1 MGPQRNTEPGWTPE
15 REAAGRALVTPI
27 ARLRHALEWQLPVR
41 GERVDRWLLNGI
53 VEMLGADLAFTC
65 RGHDGDR
72 WELEAYSYIADH
84 AELEDLAGRALAR
97 LGDLVRAGGEPAA
110 GWRATGSDG
119 VETMAVRLTAGR
131 TGTWL
136 FVVGDS
142 LPAAALGEPAGVVC
156 RAVMESHAGGRDAG
170 PLRAQA
176 AAWDALLRHLGSVP
190 AEMYEARLSVFT
202 EQLRGLIPMFAPVL
216 YLDRDRPGI
225 DGWEAVP
232 HRGRGDAYELYAAAD
247 LWGPEFRR
255 LLDRRMLHVAVRD
268 YLAQINDA
276 PSHTGQG
283 LPLPRG
289 LTVDVNAT
297 TLLAP
302 DAPEHLEELL
312 RGTRGIRGAELAL
325 EVTGLCAPLGADGP
339 AVCARLGEIHERLG
353 VGVVVDGIRTRQ
365 EIAQGP
371 GAPEPTYVKLDPWIT
386 SQPEAGL
393 ASALVEA
400 ALAAPWAGPDRL
412 VVTAFAD
419 QPPFQLEDAFALG
432 VRLLQGEFVGQP
444 SRELRLELGSDQLAR
459 VMRAADRVRLRR
471 PSHGGPGT
479 RATGTRTR
487 LPGFGRASG

>member
-1 MGPQRNTEPGWTPE
+1 MGPQRHTEPGWTPE
-15 REAAGRALVTPI
+15 REAAGRALVAPV

-41 GERVDRWLLNGI
+41 GERVDRWLLNGL

-84 AELEDLAGRALAR
+84 AELEHLAGTALAR
-97 LGDLVRAGGEPAA
+97 LGDLVRGGGEPAA
-110 GWRATGSDG
+110 GWRATAPDG
-119 VETMAVRLTAGR
+119 VETMAVRLTPGR
-131 TGTWL
+131 GGTWL

-142 LPAAALGEPAGVVC
+142 LPAAARGEPAGVVC
-156 RAVMESHAGGRDAG
+156 RAVIDSHAGGREAA
-170 PLRAQA
+170 PVRAQA
-176 AAWDALLRHLGSVP
+176 AAWDALLRHLGTVP
-190 AEMYEARLSVFT
+190 AEMYEARLAVFT
-202 EQLRGLIPMFAPVL
+202 EQLRGLVPMFAPVL

-225 DGWEAVP
+225 DGWQAVA
-232 HRGRGDAYELYAAAD
+232 HRGRGNAHELYAAAD

-255 LLDRRMLHVAVRD
+255 LLDRRMLHAAVRD
-268 YLAQINDA
+268 YLAQVNDA
-276 PSHTGQG
+276 PAHTGQG

-289 LTVDVNAT
+289 LTVGVHAS

-312 RGTRGIRGAELAL
+312 HGGSGMRGAELAL
-325 EVTGLCAPLGADGP
+325 EISGLCAPMGADGP
-339 AVCARLGEIHERLG
+339 AVSARLTEIHDRLG
-353 VGVVVDGIRTRQ
+353 IGVVVDGLRTRQ

-371 GAPEPTYVKLDPWIT
+371 DAPEPTYVKLDAWIT
-386 SQPEAGL
+386 SQPDAGL
-393 ASALVEA
+393 VTSLVEA
-400 ALAAPWAGPDRL
+400 ALAAPWAGPERL

-444 SRELRLELGSDQLAR
+444 SRELRLEPGPDQLAR

-471 PSHGGPGT
+471 PSGASAAVHGRGPGP
-479 RATGTRTR
+479 RV
-487 LPGFGRASG
+487 PGFGRHD